1 MLTGSQGKL
10 CRFIAGAGSSC
21 IPFASSLAA
30 YFSAYGRKECSWQ
43 SSDRRDRVRKNY
55 FLARILGVREMFALH
70 EKSALFPIGVV
81 PRSFGSRRRVRLR
94 ELVRAETVRGADS
107 TQQST
112 FESDQTAVYPANL

>member
-1 MLTGSQGKL
+1 M
-10 CRFIAGAGSSC
+10 
-21 IPFASSLAA
+21 
-30 YFSAYGRKECSWQ
+30 
-43 SSDRRDRVRKNY
+43 RKNY

-112 FESDQTAVYPANL
+112 FESDQTAGLRRSFGIFSCPTRKVHKGIILYKNPFFHLFFLKKG